1 MAHAHLTLT
10 VLSFIGILRDVSY
23 DVIGIGYG
31 AVDFLG
37 IVPSYPSIDAKTEM
51 EQVTIQGGGVTTTAM
66 VAAARLGARVSY
78 IGVTGDDLIGKFALA
93 ELQKEN
99 VDTSH
104 VIIRH
109 GSNSPFSLIVID
121 KPTGK
126 RNIFW
131 TNAGI
136 TTVKPEEL
144 DKEHIL
150 SARVL
155 HVDNHEPAAA
165 TQAAKWAND
174 AGIPVLMDAGSMRP
188 GVSELIQY
196 VDVLVASHRFAIECT
211 GETDLM
217 TAARK
222 LMTGRRQ
229 ISVVTNGDNGCA
241 CITRDDE
248 FHLPAFKV
256 DVVDTTGA
264 GDVFHG
270 AFSFGLAKGWD
281 ARKIAVFASAVAAI
295 KCTKLGGR
303 LGIPAYEETLMFL
316 REHGHNL

>member
-109 GSNSPFSLIVID
+109 GSNSP
-121 KPTGK
+121 
-126 RNIFW
+126 
-131 TNAGI
+131 
-136 TTVKPEEL
+136 
-144 DKEHIL
+144 
-150 SARVL
+150 
-155 HVDNHEPAAA
+155 
-165 TQAAKWAND
+165 
-174 AGIPVLMDAGSMRP
+174 
-188 GVSELIQY
+188 
-196 VDVLVASHRFAIECT
+196 
-211 GETDLM
+211 
-217 TAARK
+217 
-222 LMTGRRQ
+222 
-229 ISVVTNGDNGCA
+229 
-241 CITRDDE
+241 
-248 FHLPAFKV
+248 
-256 DVVDTTGA
+256 
-264 GDVFHG
+264 
-270 AFSFGLAKGWD
+270 
-281 ARKIAVFASAVAAI
+281 
-295 KCTKLGGR
+295 
-303 LGIPAYEETLMFL
+303 
-316 REHGHNL
+316 